1 MAEFLGQSSIYSQ
14 FLGDK
19 AIIRTYKG
27 DELINEYVPQYIP
40 PADWK
45 DIRVDCPANSIALYA
60 GVKADYSA
68 YDNLG
73 FTATMSASDLTTVGS
88 PTIVDGVASGFSSSN
103 YLSIGTFA
111 PTTPWE
117 AVFRVKTPNT
127 AGARYFLGNLGYGLV
142 VGSTAATNKV
152 GMKLFCSSNG
162 TSWNLANIAAVGQLE
177 LDTFY
182 YIRFGFSGTEYYI
195 EYSSDGITYTGR
207 SVSNSTT
214 NIISSNLL
222 IGIGYGS
229 NYYWSNEVDLNNS
242 YIKVNG
248 AYFLM
253 PYGLQNGY
261 KVYIDGNQYGSTYNS
276 GSQCSIT
283 WSTSGITTG
292 DDITT
297 PSALKAHKIWIE
309 PATAGNNITAFKCTR
324 VAASGNENQGVLWTH
339 FNLSNDIDI
348 ANLFYAS
355 STYVNRILE
364 ACTAKNNKI
373 NFSGNFTNAFAA
385 TKSTYIPLFVGP
397 QSSPSLFGS
406 FNGAKVKK
414 VVFKNVKAS
423 NVSGCFNNTT
433 DLEEFKGID
442 FSATTFAHDFI
453 TNATNLKNTVIDMST
468 ATGLRSLGIYG
479 DATHFIGGLKGLIV
493 SNQAPFNH
501 SSLLINV
508 SYTGLDRTAIVNLFN
523 SLPTV
528 SGGQI
533 IDITG
538 CTGNQNKL
546 TIVGSPTI
554 SNGEVS
560 SFSDNNYITLI
571 NTPFSSSN
579 ILDIRIKFIPTEIA
593 QGYLLWTQGVGNG
606 IYLTVVNNQL
616 RYGIACGGNSGIT
629 QATAGETYSIQTLN
643 VPYYMHFLFNPHT
656 LNYKLGLSSD
666 GNNPVW
672 GLDRA
677 ANAVPNVTGIGFG
690 KTNSTGFYLRG
701 SIDLNET
708 YIKVND
714 ELWFGRE
721 QYLLPE
727 DKTIATSKGWSLT
740 TT

>member
-1 MAEFLGQSSIYSQ
+1 MAEFLGQNSIYSQ

-19 AIIRTYKG
+19 AIVRTYKG

-40 PADWK
+40 PADWS
-45 DIRVDCPANSIALYA
+45 DIRVDCPVNSIALYA
-60 GVKADYSA
+60 GVKSDYSA

-73 FTATMSASDLTTVGS
+73 FTAT
-88 PTIVDGVASGFSSSN
+88 I
-103 YLSIGTFA
+103 
-111 PTTPWE
+111 
-117 AVFRVKTPNT
+117 
-127 AGARYFLGNLGYGLV
+127 
-142 VGSTAATNKV
+142 
-152 GMKLFCSSNG
+152 
-162 TSWNLANIAAVGQLE
+162 
-177 LDTFY
+177 
-182 YIRFGFSGTEYYI
+182 
-195 EYSSDGITYTGR
+195 
-207 SVSNSTT
+207 SNS
-214 NIISSNLL
+214 
-222 IGIGYGS
+222 G
-229 NYYWSNEVDLNNS
+229 
-242 YIKVNG
+242 K
-248 AYFLM
+248 
-253 PYGLQNGY
+253 Y
-261 KVYIDGNQYGSTYNS
+261 KMFIDGTQYGDDYDS
-276 GSQCSIT
+276 GATCTIT

-297 PSALKAHKIWIE
+297 PTALKAHKIWIE
-309 PATAGNNITAFKCTR
+309 PATAGNNITAFKCAR
-324 VAASGNENQGVLWTH
+324 VAASGNENQGVLWAH

-348 ANLFYAS
+348 ANLFYTS
-355 STYVNRILE
+355 STYKNTLLE
-364 ACTAKNNKI
+364 ACTAKNNTI
-373 NFSGNFTNAFAA
+373 NFSGYLSNSFNG

-397 QSSPSLFGS
+397 QSSTQLFGT
-406 FNGAKVKK
+406 FNGSKVKK
-414 VVFKNVKAS
+414 VIFKNAKPSTVAQ
-423 NVSGCFNNTT
+423 CFNNTT

-453 TNATNLKNTVIDMST
+453 TNATNLKNTVIDMSA

-528 SGGQI
+528 SSGQI
-533 IDITG
+533 INITG

-616 RYGIACGGNSGIT
+616 RYGIACGGTSGII
-629 QATAGETYSIQTLN
+629 QATAGGTYSIQTLN

-672 GLDRA
+672 GLDRT